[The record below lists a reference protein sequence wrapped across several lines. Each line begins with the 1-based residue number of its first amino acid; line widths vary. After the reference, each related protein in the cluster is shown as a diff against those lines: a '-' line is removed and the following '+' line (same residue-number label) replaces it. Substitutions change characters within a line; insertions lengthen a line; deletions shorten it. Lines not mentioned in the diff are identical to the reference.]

1 MTPQEELLKSTTN
14 ISQDRVLTSFWNG
27 SKEPIFLPPLQVQN
41 IIVPVKTVL

>member
-1 MTPQEELLKSTTN
+1 MTPQEEFIETTTN
-14 ISQDRVLTSFWNG
+14 ISQDRVLTSFLNG